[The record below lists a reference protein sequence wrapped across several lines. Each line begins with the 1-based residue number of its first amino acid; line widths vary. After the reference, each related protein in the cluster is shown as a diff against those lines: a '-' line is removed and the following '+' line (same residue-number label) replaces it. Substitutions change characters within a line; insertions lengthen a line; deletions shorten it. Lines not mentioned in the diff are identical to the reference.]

1 MDGEKESSSSLV
13 RGFYFFSFF
22 FSNIH
27 QGIIM
32 GQLNSDSSL
41 CKWHLTPGKELT
53 NKGAKAKL
61 RLTGPLIPV
70 SELWV
75 F

>member
-13 RGFYFFSFF
+13 RGFHSCFF
-22 FSNIH
+22 FSSIH

-41 CKWHLTPGKELT
+41 CKWHLTPGKQLT

>member
-1 MDGEKESSSSLV
+1 
-13 RGFYFFSFF
+13 
-22 FSNIH
+22 
-27 QGIIM
+27 M

>member
-1 MDGEKESSSSLV
+1 
-13 RGFYFFSFF
+13 
-22 FSNIH
+22 
-27 QGIIM
+27 M

-41 CKWHLTPGKELT
+41 CKWHLTPGKQLT

-61 RLTGPLIPV
+61 RLTGPHIPV

-75 F
+75 FLDIICCQKSRP